1 MINRKQ
7 WCSRGWLTNATQWCM
22 SAMKQKHHTVTT
34 RARRECALLLAIA
47 QTCQS
52 ERANTSLFRGAM
64 TVCSWGIAITG
75 FKWVFL
81 SSLKLFPQ
89 EKNYMICLLCKD
101 AGDVIIYLNWAHLI
115 LSWLHIKIKIPL
127 DGVLPNFTLQY
138 HDVMVMQF
146 HMCLW
151 HIQGVMAVL
160 QRYIPVALSY
170 FSLLLRTIV
179 LLSLMQSLHCRYHDK
194 LWAWSCAWNLPK
206 ILQIVNFESPCQNDP
221 WISTTNCAFPFLI
234 VLPWNTAT
242 LSWLLTMTWSWQCC
256 HATREE
262 KEESSYSLS
271 REDSG
276 LSLPGAFKLDHLQYV
291 SPILYQTLCS
301 S

>member
-1 MINRKQ
+1 
-7 WCSRGWLTNATQWCM
+7 
-22 SAMKQKHHTVTT
+22 
-34 RARRECALLLAIA
+34 
-47 QTCQS
+47 
-52 ERANTSLFRGAM
+52 
-64 TVCSWGIAITG
+64 
-75 FKWVFL
+75 
-81 SSLKLFPQ
+81 
-89 EKNYMICLLCKD
+89 MICLLCKD

-276 LSLPGAFKLDHLQYV
+276 LFYCPGHSNWTIYNMLVPFCTKLYALPKPQCLHLPFHSHLERGRRKERGPAACTTITAV
-291 SPILYQTLCS
+291 MVRSNNSAVMLLERKRKIAIAA
-301 S
+301 